1 VTGGLPDRR
10 HRKTP
15 TAKAPMVVP
24 IYLKQP
30 FETDL
35 EYSRF
40 RTYLELPPDR
50 RTMTRTAEI
59 LETTRNTVANW
70 AAELRWIERAQAF
83 QDEADR
89 HAALRLQQRAIR
101 ARVEQADLGQAMRQ
115 KAAEAVDMLGD
126 ELKPQDIVA
135 LATAGTKI
143 ERDALQLV
151 NKTEAEVTVNVQATE
166 LDDDA
171 RAALRAELAARLAQ
185 LGGTDPEPDASDQDD
200 DADS

>member
-1 VTGGLPDRR
+1 MTGLPDRR

-115 KAAEAVDMLGD
+115 MAAKGLARWTENDAAPTDA
-126 ELKPQDIVA
+126 KDIA
-135 LATAGTKI
+135 QLATAGTKI

-185 LGGTDPEPDASDQDD
+185 LGTDPDSDASDE
-200 DADS
+200 A

>member
-1 VTGGLPDRR
+1 MTIEGPDRR
-10 HRKTP
+10 PRKQP

-24 IYLKQP
+24 IYMKQP

-35 EYSRF
+35 EYQRF
-40 RTYLELPPDR
+40 RQYLDLPAGE
-50 RTMTRTAEI
+50 RTMMRTAEI
-59 LETTRNTVANW
+59 IGTTRNTVANW

-89 HAALRLQQRAIR
+89 HAAMRLQQRAIR

-115 KAAEAVDMLGD
+115 MAAKGLARWTENDAAPTDA
-126 ELKPQDIVA
+126 KDIA
-135 LATAGTKI
+135 TLATAGTKI

-185 LGGTDPEPDASDQDD
+185 LGGTDPEPDASDE
-200 DADS
+200 A

>member
-1 VTGGLPDRR
+1 MTGLPDRR

-89 HAALRLQQRAIR
+89 HAAMRLQQRAIR

-115 KAAEAVDMLGD
+115 MAAKGLARWAENDAAPTDA
-126 ELKPQDIVA
+126 KDIA
-135 LATAGTKI
+135 QLATAGTKI

-185 LGGTDPEPDASDQDD
+185 LGGTDPEPDASDE
-200 DADS
+200 A